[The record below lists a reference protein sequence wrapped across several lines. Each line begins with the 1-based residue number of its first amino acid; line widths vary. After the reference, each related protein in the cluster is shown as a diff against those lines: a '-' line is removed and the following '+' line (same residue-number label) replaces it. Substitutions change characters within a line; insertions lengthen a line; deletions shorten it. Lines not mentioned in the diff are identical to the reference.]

1 MCYLD
6 TELCFGK
13 LVHSEKKRSMITSLT
28 MYGVTK
34 IQKQGSTPGR
44 LSALRVPSLA
54 DIKTLDTE
62 LWVVQFEFTTE
73 FFFEIDSYLSQAG
86 IELTVQP
93 RRVLHFKSFCLHFL
107 SASITGVGYYT
118 QFMWCWALNSEFNS

>member
-13 LVHSEKKRSMITSLT
+13 LVHSEKKKDHCLRSLT

-62 LWVVQFEFTTE
+62 HWVIQFEFTTE
-73 FFFEIDSYLSQAG
+73 FFFL
-86 IELTVQP
+86 
-93 RRVLHFKSFCLHFL
+93 R
-107 SASITGVGYYT
+107 
-118 QFMWCWALNSEFNS
+118 

>member
-1 MCYLD
+1 
-6 TELCFGK
+6 
-13 LVHSEKKRSMITSLT
+13 

-34 IQKQGSTPGR
+34 IQKQSSTPGR

-62 LWVVQFEFTTE
+62 HWVIQFEFTTE
-73 FFFEIDSYLSQAG
+73 FFFEINSYLSQAG

-93 RRVLHFKSFCLHFL
+93 RMVLHF
-107 SASITGVGYYT
+107 
-118 QFMWCWALNSEFNS
+118 